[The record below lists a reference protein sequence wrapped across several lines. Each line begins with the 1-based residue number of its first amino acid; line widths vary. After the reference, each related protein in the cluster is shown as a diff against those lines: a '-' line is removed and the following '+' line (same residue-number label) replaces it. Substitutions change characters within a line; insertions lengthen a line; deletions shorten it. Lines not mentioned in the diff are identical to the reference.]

1 MNDRT
6 TNPFAV
12 TQTAQHHSAGG
23 ALAQATQ
30 SRDVA
35 ETQAMFLMA
44 SMRPRDPVRAMD
56 RILNACTR
64 VTLAEKSTYEYSRGG
79 SDVNGPSI
87 RLAEAIAQ
95 QWGNFD
101 FGFREISRGID
112 PDGVGWSEVM
122 AYAIDMETVTRKPI
136 FFRVRHWRDTKKG
149 GYALKDERDIYEL
162 MANMASRRVLNCIL
176 SLIPGDVVEAAV
188 NQCAT
193 TLKTSADT
201 SPEAI
206 ARMVDAFAN
215 LGVTK
220 AQIEK
225 RIQRRLD
232 TIQPGQIVQL
242 RRIYT
247 SISDDMS
254 RAEDW
259 FEPIDAS
266 MEPQAKPKAAAP
278 AAAPAAQ
285 AAKEAAPRAG
295 TEAAAKKADPETG
308 EIAEP
313 RAQQQP
319 RIDPQDAPDAGAQT
333 GSPAE
338 RAQSSEP
345 PSISGL
351 SESQERM
358 LRSRA
363 QRAGMDEAALLEA
376 YGSITL
382 ANVSSVM
389 TDLKS
394 IIDKAQA

>member
-6 TNPFAV
+6 TNPFAL
-12 TQTAQHHSAGG
+12 AQAAPSHSAGG
-23 ALAQATQ
+23 ALAQATT

-44 SMRPRDPVRAMD
+44 SMRPRDPVKAMD

-101 FGFREISRGID
+101 FGFREITRGID

-162 MANMASRRVLNCIL
+162 MANMASRRVRNCIL

-206 ARMVDAFAN
+206 TRMVEAFASF
-215 LGVTK
+215 GVTK
-220 AQIEK
+220 SQIEK

-232 TIQPGQIVQL
+232 SIQPGQIVQL

-247 SISDDMS
+247 SIADDMS
-254 RAEDW
+254 RPEDW
-259 FEPIDAS
+259 FEPIAAG
-266 MEPQAKPKAAAP
+266 EEPQPKAKAPQAKPQATAAA
-278 AAAPAAQ
+278 AAANA
-285 AAKEAAPRAG
+285 
-295 TEAAAKKADPETG
+295 ETG
-308 EIAEP
+308 EIDPPAP
-313 RAQQQP
+313 AAQP
-319 RIDPQDAPDAGAQT
+319 RIDPQDSPDVGAEPPAPAAK
-333 GSPAE
+333 PADQAKPAAP
-338 RAQSSEP
+338 AQSNADAK
-345 PSISGL
+345 IVGL
-351 SESQERM
+351 SDAQQRV
-358 LRSRA
+358 LLSRA
-363 QRAGMDEAALLEA
+363 KSAGLDEAALLEA
-376 YGSITL
+376 FGSIGLDNLNQVL
-382 ANVSSVM
+382 AE
-389 TDLKS
+389 LKRMV
-394 IIDKAQA
+394 DAQG